1 MFRRLLVQILL
12 RFHYRNYILSSPVD
26 RPGTVFLP
34 YMYMYMRLILN
45 CCLYHWH
52 LEATG
57 GATGGVPGVAPG
69 GALGGVPGVAP
80 GGAPGCAL
88 GVALGGA
95 TGGAP
100 SWCCSKFCS
109 W

>member
-12 RFHYRNYILSSPVD
+12 RFRYRNYILSPVD
-26 RPGTVFLP
+26 RPGAVFLR

-45 CCLYHWH
+45 GCLYHWH
-52 LEATG
+52 LEATA
-57 GATGGVPGVAPG
+57 GATGGV
-69 GALGGVPGVAP
+69 P

-88 GVALGGA
+88 GVALGGAPGVAPGVAPGGALGGA